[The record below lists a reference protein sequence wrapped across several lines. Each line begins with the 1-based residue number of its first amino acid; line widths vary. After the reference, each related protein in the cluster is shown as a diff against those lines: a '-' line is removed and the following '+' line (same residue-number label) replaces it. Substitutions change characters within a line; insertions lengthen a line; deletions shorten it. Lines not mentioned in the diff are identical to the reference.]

1 MQTVKS
7 FIDDLGG
14 TVKVAEALGAP
25 VSTVSGW
32 NLSNTIPH
40 WRVAS
45 LEALAKKQRTVFP
58 DELRGDRAA

>member
-14 TVKVAEALGAP
+14 TVKVAGSLGIP

-32 NLSNTIPH
+32 NLSNSIPR
-40 WRVAS
+40 WRVS
-45 LEALAKKQRTVFP
+45 ALADLANEEGVTFP
-58 DELRGDRAA
+58 DELRPERAA